1 MSDPKT
7 ANSPNSRPPI
17 RQKAVPPEMDF
28 EPVPLPDQAAE
39 PGTKDADAPP
49 ARSGQTK
56 KAGVADGKCRQDIP
70 VHHNGRIERKG
81 LAAAIA
87 SFPLSH
93 ADGSSVRTT
102 IVQGTTRDVNSRREL
117 VSGGISVQENERLSR

>member
-1 MSDPKT
+1 MSDPKDGKLT
-7 ANSPNSRPPI
+7 QQQTPP

-56 KAGVADGKCRQDIP
+56 K
-70 VHHNGRIERKG
+70 
-81 LAAAIA
+81 
-87 SFPLSH
+87 
-93 ADGSSVRTT
+93 
-102 IVQGTTRDVNSRREL
+102 RE
-117 VSGGISVQENERLSR
+117 